1 MTMKKSLLILTALAV
16 GGAFATDIP
25 WDPETKAHE
34 LGADDVIT
42 FSSNQTIN
50 GDYTFTGTGTIK
62 QTAGELKLSYT
73 PLTAGYPFINFAG
86 RIVIENATLNGD
98 LGLHGEG
105 KGGQANHCIGENSTL
120 VLKNAT
126 FNPICRQSANTYLAS
141 LVIEPGAN
149 GEGSK
154 LVNTVCRSGSG
165 HGAHVTVTG
174 AISGSGDLDFE
185 GASRKFELQGD
196 NSGYSGEMYVHGTR
210 GDGFSFRYAQAGSA
224 AASFVHDRT
233 ECVYIYAN
241 TNEEIALGAFSN
253 GVHTAAIDIASRGP
267 VVKIGAREG
276 TDSYI
281 SVPFITNPV
290 TLKKVGDETTL
301 TLAEGVAF
309 RNDSI
314 LDLTEN
320 ANVLLDP
327 NGLSNVIV
335 RVSGPTTIAF
345 ANGVRA
351 TVDDEGVVTL
361 SRAEEG
367 DEIATARLGAIER
380 LVDGAYVAPAKIVVP
395 EGVRF
400 TLGRGQT
407 INATIEGAGRFGVSD
422 GQFWGLRNSTM
433 TGFTGILELGPSARV
448 YPTMEGQ
455 VFGGGSAAQI
465 VMKGAEISCGDET
478 GAYLDKPYEIME
490 GTENSIWAKNAN
502 MRVGSLTGKGY
513 LTYNTS
519 ERRGP
524 QLNGDNREFEGT
536 VRLYSGWRHEA
547 PPTGFYGNHAGSA
560 KAVWLLQD
568 DWNISRDG
576 SLTYTIMNVNVN
588 GDPIQF
594 GAFRQTGPKASIRIG
609 STAQGQNRD
618 GMKVEVGARGDVDS
632 IINGHFTCSRI
643 AFKKVGAESC
653 LMLGTGFG
661 AEANSTFNFAEGTL
675 GFNLPGAD
683 GAMTTLTSYGVT
695 IAEGVKIRVAMTAD
709 QFAALDP
716 TVVYEVAK
724 LPSKPTFKPASE
736 LFVDGAAAEQ
746 PEGASWK
753 LKYWKVRFEERP
765 ATETAAAYT
774 ATVLRYSPG
783 GVVIIVR

>member
-1 MTMKKSLLILTALAV
+1 MTTKSLLILSALAA
-16 GGAFATDIP
+16 GGAFAADIP
-25 WDPETKAHE
+25 WDSETKTYD

-42 FSSNQTIN
+42 FSANQTIN
-50 GDYTFTGTGTIK
+50 GDYTFTGSGTIK

-86 RIVIENATLNGD
+86 RIVIENAVLNGD
-98 LGLHGEG
+98 FGLHGEG
-105 KGGQANHCIGENSTL
+105 KNGQANHSLGENSTL

-126 FNPICRQSANTYLAS
+126 FNPICRQSSNTYLAS
-141 LVIEPGAN
+141 IVVEPGAN

-154 LVNTVCRSGSG
+154 LVNTVCRSGWG
-165 HGAHVTVTG
+165 QGAHVTVTG
-174 AISGSGDLDFE
+174 AISGSGNLDFE
-185 GASRKFELQGD
+185 GASRKFELRGD
-196 NSGYSGEMYVHGTR
+196 NSGYSGEMYVHGTT

-233 ECVYIYAN
+233 ERVYIYAN

-267 VVKIGAREG
+267 VMKIGAREG

-290 TLKKVGDETTL
+290 TLKKVGAETTL

-309 RNDSI
+309 KNDSV

-320 ANVLLDP
+320 ANVLLDA

-335 RVSGPTTIAF
+335 RVVAPTTLSF
-345 ANGVRA
+345 TSGVQA
-351 TVDDEGVVTL
+351 AIDEEGVVTL
-361 SRAEEG
+361 SCAEELAEG
-367 DEIATARLGAIER
+367 ELRTARLGTIDR
-380 LVDGAYVAPAKIVVP
+380 LVDGAYVGPTKIVVP

-433 TGFTGILELGPSARV
+433 TGFTGVLEFGPSVRV

-455 VFGGGSAAQI
+455 GFGGGGAAQI
-465 VMKGAEISCGDET
+465 VMKGAEISCGNET
-478 GAYLDKPYEIME
+478 GAYLDKPFEIVE
-490 GTENSIWAKNAN
+490 GTTNNIWSVNGN
-502 MRVGSLTGKGY
+502 MSVGALTGKGY

-536 VRLYSGWRHEA
+536 VRLYSGWRQLA

-568 DWNISRDG
+568 DWAVYRDG
-576 SLTYTIMNVNVN
+576 NITYTLFDQDVN

-594 GAFRQTGPKASIRIG
+594 GAFCQTGANAWIRAG
-609 STAQGQNRD
+609 STNQYRH
-618 GMKVEVGARGDVDS
+618 GMKIEVGAREDVDS
-632 IINGHFTCSRI
+632 VINGKFGCSRI
-643 AFKKVGAESC
+643 AFTKVGAKSC

-661 AEANSTFNFAEGTL
+661 AVANSTFNFAEGTL

-695 IAEGVKIRVAMTAD
+695 IAEGVKIRVAMTQA
-709 QFAALDP
+709 QYEALDLNEE
-716 TVVYEVAK
+716 YLVAK
-724 LPSKPTFKPASE
+724 LPTNPGYKPETE
-736 LFVDGAAAEQ
+736 LVVDGAVLDTPAAAKW
-746 PEGASWK
+746 G
-753 LKYWKVRFEERP
+753 VRFKSFPSVGVTPE
-765 ATETAAAYT
+765 Y
-774 ATVLRYSPG
+774 V
-783 GVVIIVR
+783 GVVLCRRFAGLMIIVK